1 MTNYAAALAA
11 QFHLKEQ
18 QTAKLIELIDAGNTI
33 PFIARYRK
41 EEHGSL
47 DDQTIRTVYERLQ
60 YLRNLDTRKAEVRE
74 LIEGTGNLTPEI
86 EKSLTNAAT
95 LAEIDDIYRP
105 FRPKRKTRAGMAKE
119 RGLEPL
125 AKKILAQE
133 KGVDPMRL
141 AEGYV
146 NVEKGVNTSEDALN
160 GAKDI
165 IAETISDD
173 AVMRRRLR
181 MAAMAQGVI
190 TSRAAKDEDSV
201 YRMYYEFSQ
210 PAAKIAGHRVL
221 ALDRGER
228 EGLLKV
234 SLEMD
239 DVRGQAILTSAYVK
253 GNSACS
259 EVVREAAVDAY
270 GRLIFPSIEREIRA
284 ELTEKACDNAIKV
297 FSVNLRQLLM
307 QPPVKGRVTIGLDPG
322 YRTGCKVAVVDATGK
337 VLDTGVIYP
346 THSEARVR
354 EAKQTL
360 VRLIKK
366 YGVTLI
372 AIGNGTASKETEIF
386 TDETLRENHLDI
398 DYMVV
403 SEAGASVYSASKLAA
418 AEYPE
423 YDLTLRSA
431 VSIAHRLQ
439 DPLAELVKI
448 DPKAIGV
455 GQYQHDM
462 PAKRLDEALGG
473 VVEACVNAVGV
484 DLNTASP
491 SLLEN
496 IAGISSAVAKNIVAY
511 RQENGAFTTRTQI
524 KKVPKLG
531 PKAFEQCA
539 GFLRVPESKNIL
551 DHTGVHPESYDAAG
565 TLYSPP
571 AAMTSKKRRRAALRG
586 SRKKR
591 KSWAS
596 KSLPC
601 SAV

>member
-146 NVEKGVNTSEDALN
+146 NAEKGVNTSEDALN

-228 EGLLKV
+228 EGPEQLFRREGLFPV
-234 SLEMD
+234 FGPRPYVEWDSGRQQD
-239 DVRGQAILTSAYVK
+239 YRGEQVFDPRGVDEPQRVQRAHAPAQGGGARADLQA
-253 GNSACS
+253 
-259 EVVREAAVDAY
+259 RHD
-270 GRLIFPSIEREIRA
+270 RP
-284 ELTEKACDNAIKV
+284 
-297 FSVNLRQLLM
+297 QLLLLGNLEEVHRAR
-307 QPPVKGRVTIGLDPG
+307 QVCRQHHHPRYAKH
-322 YRTGCKVAVVDATGK
+322 
-337 VLDTGVIYP
+337 GVPRIVGEE
-346 THSEARVR
+346 HEQHGQLHELS
-354 EAKQTL
+354 
-360 VRLIKK
+360 LIH
-366 YGVTLI
+366 I
-372 AIGNGTASKETEIF
+372 
-386 TDETLRENHLDI
+386 
-398 DYMVV
+398 
-403 SEAGASVYSASKLAA
+403 
-418 AEYPE
+418 
-423 YDLTLRSA
+423 
-431 VSIAHRLQ
+431 
-439 DPLAELVKI
+439 
-448 DPKAIGV
+448 
-455 GQYQHDM
+455 
-462 PAKRLDEALGG
+462 
-473 VVEACVNAVGV
+473 
-484 DLNTASP
+484 
-491 SLLEN
+491 
-496 IAGISSAVAKNIVAY
+496 
-511 RQENGAFTTRTQI
+511 
-524 KKVPKLG
+524 
-531 PKAFEQCA
+531 
-539 GFLRVPESKNIL
+539 
-551 DHTGVHPESYDAAG
+551 
-565 TLYSPP
+565 
-571 AAMTSKKRRRAALRG
+571 
-586 SRKKR
+586 
-591 KSWAS
+591 
-596 KSLPC
+596 
-601 SAV
+601 

>member
-74 LIEGTGNLTPEI
+74 LIGGTGNLTPEI

-146 NVEKGVNTSEDALN
+146 NAEKGVNTSEDALN

-307 QPPVKGRVTIGLDPG
+307 QPPVKGCVTIGLDPG
-322 YRTGCKVAVVDATGK
+322 YRTGCKVA
-337 VLDTGVIYP
+337 
-346 THSEARVR
+346 
-354 EAKQTL
+354 
-360 VRLIKK
+360 
-366 YGVTLI
+366 
-372 AIGNGTASKETEIF
+372 
-386 TDETLRENHLDI
+386 
-398 DYMVV
+398 
-403 SEAGASVYSASKLAA
+403 
-418 AEYPE
+418 
-423 YDLTLRSA
+423 
-431 VSIAHRLQ
+431 
-439 DPLAELVKI
+439 
-448 DPKAIGV
+448 
-455 GQYQHDM
+455 
-462 PAKRLDEALGG
+462 
-473 VVEACVNAVGV
+473 
-484 DLNTASP
+484 
-491 SLLEN
+491 
-496 IAGISSAVAKNIVAY
+496 
-511 RQENGAFTTRTQI
+511 
-524 KKVPKLG
+524 
-531 PKAFEQCA
+531 
-539 GFLRVPESKNIL
+539 
-551 DHTGVHPESYDAAG
+551 
-565 TLYSPP
+565 
-571 AAMTSKKRRRAALRG
+571 RRRCHGQGTRHRRHLSHAQ
-586 SRKKR
+586 
-591 KSWAS
+591 
-596 KSLPC
+596 
-601 SAV
+601 